1 MKNKPS
7 SIKHINEAIALL
19 PLSGALLLPQTQ
31 RPLVIFEKRYLSLLT
46 DILSTDRIVG
56 LIQPVDTS
64 KESPASR
71 HAELQKV
78 GCLGYLRA
86 FEEQEDDKY
95 LVVLEGLCRFDM
107 IEEIETK
114 KPYRQANVSYQAYA
128 GDFDP
133 NFGAEQVNREE
144 FLRSMRQYAEF
155 AQFNFDW
162 EGIKS
167 LNTSMLI
174 NMCCVLSPYGANEK
188 QALLEANSINQR
200 AQTLMALAEMEIG
213 AASGANIQ

>member
-1 MKNKPS
+1 VKNKPS
-7 SIKHINEAIALL
+7 SVEGVNETIALL

-31 RPLVIFEKRYLSLLT
+31 RPLVIFEKRYLSLVS

-56 LIQPVDTS
+56 LIQPVDNS
-64 KESPASR
+64 IESPSSR

-95 LVVLEGLCRFDM
+95 LVVLEGLCRFDL
-107 IEEIETK
+107 IEELPAE
-114 KPYRQANVSYQAYA
+114 KPYRQAKVSYQDYK

-133 NFGAEQVNREE
+133 DFGAEQVNREE

-188 QALLEANSINQR
+188 QAFLEANSINHR
-200 AQTLMALAEMEIG
+200 AQTLIALAEMEIG